1 MIRLLPRQAI
11 RSPDQLLPI
20 NAVTGWAR
28 LGDRLKPSRMAGR
41 ERLPGE
47 ARSGQ
52 RWPCPGYLLY
62 LLWLSLVLLLPTGCH
77 SDTGPAPISGEVAEA
92 KGWTLEVLARD
103 LENPWGIAWLPDGSA
118 LITERPGRLRW
129 FRNGH
134 LEPEPVAGL
143 PPVLAYGQG
152 GLLDIALHPDFA
164 TNRLV
169 YLSLA
174 IGAPEANRTALAR
187 GRLTDAGLQGMEII
201 FQNADVKDGAQHFGS
216 RLLFLPDKSLL
227 MSIGDGGNPP
237 LAFAGANI
245 RNQAQN
251 LGTHFGKILRLRDD
265 GSPHP
270 DNPFLGRP
278 GARPEIWTL
287 GHRNVQGLALD
298 PQGRVWANEHGS
310 RGGDELNRIQAG
322 ANYGWPE
329 VSYSHEYWGP
339 AVARDQSRPNIQD
352 PILVWTPSKAPSGLT
367 FYTGDRYPGWRGNL
381 FSGAL
386 KFLQIRRLV
395 LDGARVVAEDK
406 LSIGQRVRDVRQG
419 PDGYLYLLTDH
430 HDGQLL
436 RILPAAP

>member
-1 MIRLLPRQAI
+1 MKT
-11 RSPDQLLPI
+11 RSWFWP
-20 NAVTGWAR
+20 
-28 LGDRLKPSRMAGR
+28 
-41 ERLPGE
+41 
-47 ARSGQ
+47 RSGLPPLG
-52 RWPCPGYLLY
+52 RSRFWSRARYRGATPLLF
-62 LLWLSLVLLLPTGCH
+62 VLLFLATGCD
-77 SDTGPAPISGEVAEA
+77 SRPGPAPISGEVPEA
-92 KGWTLEVLARD
+92 HGWTLEVLARD

-129 FRNGH
+129 FRNGR
-134 LEPEPVAGL
+134 LESEPIPGL
-143 PPVLAYGQG
+143 PPVLAFGQG
-152 GLLDIALHPDFA
+152 GLLDLALHPDFA
-164 TNRLV
+164 SNRLV
-169 YLSLA
+169 YFTLVL
-174 IGAPEANRTALAR
+174 GTPEANRTALAR
-187 GRLTDAGLQGMEII
+187 GRFNGQSLQESEIL
-201 FQNADVKDGAQHFGS
+201 FQNADVKTGAEHFGS
-216 RLLFLPDKSLL
+216 RLLFLPDNSLL

-278 GARPEIWTL
+278 GAKPEIWTL

-310 RGGDELNRIQAG
+310 RGGDELNLIQAG

-329 VSYSHEYWGP
+329 VSYSSEYWGP
-339 AVARDQSRPNIQD
+339 AISREQSRPGIQD

-367 FYTGDRYPGWRGNL
+367 FYTGDRYPGWHGNL

-386 KFLQIRRLV
+386 KFQQIRRLV
-395 LDGARVVAEDK
+395 IEDTRVLAEDK

-419 PDGYLYLLTDH
+419 PDGYLYVLTDH

-436 RILPAAP
+436 RILPAADK